1 MTMCA
6 FLLFA
11 ASLWLGGVLAGFQS
25 KFCGKIHKNAEF
37 LGEIS
42 SENSQNAKF
51 NDKIQG
57 ENLKNAEFQSKFSG
71 ENSRNVEFGDKFQ
84 GKFSPNLKLKY
95 ALTLIFTAL
104 FLAPFY
110 EGFCV
115 ADFLF
120 AFFDAPSPL
129 CLLLLAFFVLKN
141 LLKDFAPKNSHKA
154 QIFATSIKPAAL
166 VLLCLYGLLLYLG
179 NLDLIPL
186 DIYNQSPIFQAFYA
200 FALLLALYFTDKFC
214 AILALI
220 ALLPFVFGLSQNPLT
235 MLICPYLWLFS
246 LIKTLEFTLKWSFAR
261 LLKPQ
266 KIAKN
271 SQNLKAQK

>member
-1 MTMCA
+1 MIICA

-11 ASLWLGGVLAGFQS
+11 ASLWLGGILAEFLG
-25 KFCGKIHKNAEF
+25 KFGRKIHKNAEF
-37 LGEIS
+37 LSEFMG
-42 SENSQNAKF
+42 ENSQNSKF
-51 NDKIQG
+51 NAKIQS
-57 ENLKNAEFQSKFSG
+57 ENLKKAEFQSKFSG
-71 ENSRNVEFGDKFQ
+71 ENS
-84 GKFSPNLKLKY
+84 PNLKPKY

-104 FLAPFY
+104 FLVPFY
-110 EGFCV
+110 EGFCG

-129 CLLLLAFFVLKN
+129 CVLLLAFFVLKN
-141 LLKDFAPKNSHKA
+141 LLKDFAPKNSRKA
-154 QIFATSIKPAAL
+154 QIFAIKPAAL

-186 DIYNQSPIFQAFYA
+186 DIYNQSPIFQAFCA
-200 FALLLALYFTDKFC
+200 FVLLLALYFADKFC
-214 AILALI
+214 AVLALI

-246 LIKTLEFTLKWSFAR
+246 LVKTLEFTLKWAFAR
-261 LLKPQ
+261 LLKSQ
-266 KIAKN
+266 KIHKN

>member
-1 MTMCA
+1 MIACA

-11 ASLWLGGVLAGFQS
+11 ASLWLGGTLMGFQS
-25 KFCGKIHKNAEF
+25 KFCKKIHKNAEF
-37 LGEIS
+37 LGEIAS
-42 SENSQNAKF
+42 KNSQNTKF
-51 NDKIQG
+51 NDKIQS
-57 ENLKNAEFQSKFSG
+57 ENLKNAEFQSKISG
-71 ENSRNVEFGDKFQ
+71 KNL
-84 GKFSPNLKLKY
+84 PNLKLKY

-110 EGFCV
+110 NGFCG

-141 LLKDFAPKNSHKA
+141 LLKDFAPKNSRKA

-186 DIYNQSPIFQAFYA
+186 DIYNQSPIFQAFCA
-200 FALLLALYFTDKFC
+200 FALLLALYFADKFC
-214 AILALI
+214 AVLALI

-246 LIKTLEFTLKWSFAR
+246 LVISLKFTLKWAFAR
-261 LLKPQ
+261 LLKLQ
-266 KIAKN
+266 KIHKN